1 MTVTN
6 LFSKRRKEENNQTP
20 STYCYDELSPQLRQ
34 QIWYIV
40 QDTFVESLGEMCV
53 VVDDIL
59 CREYGKTNLIPAIG
73 AYTYGNTIRTFIL
86 QNYFV
91 DEVLDAI
98 ELLFNDHIF
107 NAIEEH
113 KKDAQNLKKAI
124 EELNYRFREHNVGYQ
139 FQANQIIRVDSM
151 YMQLEVV
158 EPVLKLINNTLFSG
172 ACDEYLKAHK
182 NYKTGNNKDCLSECL
197 KAFESTMKII
207 CKEKGWNY
215 DKEKDTAKKLIGI
228 CFENGLFPEYMTQQ
242 FTSLRSML
250 ESGIP
255 PIRNRNG
262 GHGQGDIIKTVS
274 DSLARY
280 TLNLTG
286 STIIFLIEQSGL

>member
-1 MTVTN
+1 MAITD
-6 LFSKRRKEENNQTP
+6 LFSKRWKGENNQTP
-20 STYCYDELSPQLRQ
+20 STYCYHELSPQLRQ

-40 QDTFVESLGEMCV
+40 EDTFVESLGEMCV
-53 VVDDIL
+53 VVNNIL
-59 CREYGKTNLIPAIG
+59 CREYRKSDLISVIG
-73 AYTYGNTIRTFIL
+73 TYTYGNTIRTFIL
-86 QNYFV
+86 QNYSV

-98 ELLFNDHIF
+98 ELLFNDYIF
-107 NAIEEH
+107 NTIEGYE
-113 KKDAQNLKKAI
+113 KDAQNLKKAI
-124 EELNYRFREHNVGYQ
+124 KELNDRFKEHNVGYQ

-151 YMQLEVV
+151 YMQSEVV
-158 EPVLKLINNTLFSG
+158 EPVLKLINNALFSG

-182 NYKTGNNKDCLSECL
+182 HYKTGNNKECINECL
-197 KAFESTMKII
+197 KSFESTMKII

-215 DKEKDTAKKLIGI
+215 DKEKDTASKLIGI
-228 CFENGLFPEYMTQQ
+228 CFENGLFPKYMTQQ

-255 PIRNRNG
+255 TIRNKDG

-280 TLNLTG
+280 ALNLTG
-286 STIIFLIEQSGL
+286 SNIIFLIEQSGL

>member
-1 MTVTN
+1 MAVTD
-6 LFSKRRKEENNQTP
+6 LFSKRRKRGDNQTP
-20 STYCYDELSPQLRQ
+20 STYCYDELSTQLRQ

-53 VVDDIL
+53 VVNDIL
-59 CREYGKTNLIPAIG
+59 CREYGQSSLLSTVG
-73 AYTYGNTIRTFIL
+73 TYRYSNTIQSFIL
-86 QNYFV
+86 YYYNV

-107 NAIEEH
+107 NTIEGYE
-113 KKDAQNLKKAI
+113 KDAQNLKKAI
-124 EELNYRFREHNVGYQ
+124 EELNYRFKEHNVGYQ

-158 EPVLKLINNTLFSG
+158 EPVLKLINNLLFSG

-182 NYKTGNNKDCLSECL
+182 HYKAGNNKECLNECL

-215 DKEKDTAKKLIGI
+215 DQEKDTASKLIAI
-228 CFENGLFPEYMTQQ
+228 CFGNGLFPEYMTQQ

-280 TLNLTG
+280 TINLTG
-286 STIIFLIEQSGL
+286 CTIIFLIEQSGL

>member
-59 CREYGKTNLIPAIG
+59 CREYGKSNLFSEHRG
-73 AYTYGNTIRTFIL
+73 YSTIRAFVL
-86 QNYFV
+86 QNYIV

-113 KKDAQNLKKAI
+113 KKDAQNLEKAI

-151 YMQLEVV
+151 YIQLEVV

-182 NYKTGNNKDCLSECL
+182 HYKTGNNKDCLSECL

-280 TLNLTG
+280 TINLTG